1 MQEWPQHTV
10 RDKEA
15 EYVGRIQSDKL
26 RHNLTETTEIKLQPI
41 RPIFMAGTWVDH
53 ERTSQV
59 FTNPAEITQQRL
71 LYMNGAT

>member
-1 MQEWPQHTV
+1 MQERPQHTV

-15 EYVGRIQSDKL
+15 EYVSRTQSDKL

-41 RPIFMAGTWVDH
+41 RPIFITGTWVDYG
-53 ERTSQV
+53 RTPQV
-59 FTNPAEITQQRL
+59 STNPGEITRQRL